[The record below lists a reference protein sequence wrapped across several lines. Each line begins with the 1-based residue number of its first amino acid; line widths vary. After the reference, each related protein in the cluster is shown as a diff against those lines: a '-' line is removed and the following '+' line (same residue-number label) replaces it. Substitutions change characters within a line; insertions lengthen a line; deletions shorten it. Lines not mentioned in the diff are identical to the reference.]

1 MKNTERKTKTIKLR
15 VTESEYEAITIQ
27 SQRDSTTISDTIRK
41 TIFNSSNSSSTAIL
55 AELSRQKM
63 YNLIQHTSMPKYAR
77 ESLMKELNRHD

>member
-15 VTESEYEAITIQ
+15 VTESEYEAIAIQ
-27 SQRDSTTISDTIRK
+27 SQRNSTTISDTIRK
-41 TIFNSSNSSSTAIL
+41 TIFNSSNSSSAAIL

-63 YNLIQHTSMPKYAR
+63 YNLIQHTQMPLHSR

>member
-15 VTESEYEAITIQ
+15 VTESEYEAIAMQTQ
-27 SQRDSTTISDTIRK
+27 VNSTTISDTIRK
-41 TIFNSSNSSSTAIL
+41 IIFNSSNSSSAAVL